1 MLQKYKILSNIKIIK
16 KYIKVT
22 FPWSSNEFIEELL
35 AALHVSSDSLMS
47 NLSDCEYSILLN
59 QIIFINKYFNKLN
72 KIFNYK
78 I

>member
-22 FPWSSNEFIEELL
+22 FPWSWNEFIEELL

-47 NLSDCEYSILLN
+47 NLSDCEYS
-59 QIIFINKYFNKLN
+59 
-72 KIFNYK
+72 
-78 I
+78 